1 MGICPIP
8 TSEGTKK
15 IKAETIVKR
24 YDPVSRRLFDVRFDI
39 CSPPFIPTYVF
50 DAGNTNFGSLSVG
63 NISFVPTNTFTMT
76 IKNGINL
83 NNINNI
89 VFHSSASTLSG
100 TTVSISN
107 ATVTIAVYGHYI
119 YLSTGSTLTNSSIIT
134 LNLPSELS
142 FFDSISVSNYV
153 PCIAAGS
160 LVTLF
165 DGSTKL
171 IEDISYDDDL
181 AVWDFDN
188 GILASAKPLWI
199 KRAQTSN
206 SYNRLVFSDGSELKT
221 LLPHLGHRIF
231 NKEKGKFT
239 YPMTDETP
247 IGTHTYTYSGNE
259 VELIDKYIVDEE
271 VVYYNINTTYHINLF
286 ANGILTS
293 CKYNNIYP
301 IENMKFIK
309 ESRPIIPRSSFESI
323 PDKYYEG
330 MRLGEQTMPIEDTIK
345 YISIRENLAL

>member
-1 MGICPIP
+1 M
-8 TSEGTKK
+8 
-15 IKAETIVKR
+15 ETIVKR
-24 YDPVSRRLFDVRFDI
+24 YDPVSRRLIDMRFDI
-39 CSPPFIPTYVF
+39 CPQPEFIPTYVF
-50 DAGNTNFGSLSVG
+50 DAQDTDFVLPYETSFYLSG
-63 NISFVPTNTFTMT
+63 ISFASTTTFTMT
-76 IKNGINL
+76 IKNAVNL
-83 NNINNI
+83 SKIREI
-89 VFHSSASTLSG
+89 IFHSADSDLSG
-100 TTVSISN
+100 TTASINN
-107 ATVTIAVYGHYI
+107 ADVTTDIYQNYYYI
-119 YLSTGSTLTNSSIIT
+119 YLNTGSILTNTSIIT
-134 LNLPSELS
+134 LNLPTQLS
-142 FFDSISVSNYV
+142 LFTRITIQNFV

-160 LVTLF
+160 LITLF

-259 VELIDKYIVDEE
+259 VELIDKYVVDEE

-293 CKYNNIYP
+293 CRYNNIYP
-301 IENMKFIK
+301 IQNMKFIK
-309 ESRPIIPRSSFESI
+309 ESRPIIPRSAFEGI

-330 MRLGEQTMPIEDTIK
+330 MRLGEQTISIEDTIK
-345 YISIRENLAL
+345 YITIRENLAL

>member
-1 MGICPIP
+1 M
-8 TSEGTKK
+8 
-15 IKAETIVKR
+15 ETIVKR
-24 YDPVSRRLFDVRFDI
+24 YDPVSRRLIDVRFDI
-39 CSPPFIPTYVF
+39 CPPPPPEVTYVF
-50 DAGNTNFGSLSVG
+50 DAGNTDFGSLNVS

-89 VFHSSASTLSG
+89 VFYYSTSTLSE

-107 ATVTIAVYGHYI
+107 ASVTIAVYGNYI
-119 YLSTGSTLTNSSIIT
+119 YLSTGSTLTNDSIIT
-134 LNLPSELS
+134 LNLPIQLS
-142 FFDSISVSNYV
+142 GFDSITLSNYV

-160 LVTLF
+160 LITLF
-165 DGSTKL
+165 NGSTKH
-171 IEDISYDDDL
+171 IEDVSYDDDL

-206 SYNRLVFSDGSELKT
+206 SYNRLLFSDGSELKT

-301 IENMKFIK
+301 VENMKFIK
-309 ESRPIIPRSSFESI
+309 ESRPIIPRIAFEGI

-330 MRLGEQTMPIEDTIK
+330 MRLAEQTIPIEDTIK
-345 YISIRENLAL
+345 YITIRENLAL